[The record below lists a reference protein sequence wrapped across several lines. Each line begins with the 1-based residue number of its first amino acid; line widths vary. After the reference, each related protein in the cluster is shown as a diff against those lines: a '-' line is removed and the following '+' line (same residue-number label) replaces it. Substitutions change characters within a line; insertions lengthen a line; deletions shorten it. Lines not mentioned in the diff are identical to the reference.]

1 MCRWLPASWWDAAN
15 KWVSASNPIQSGTAQ
30 GDEPSA
36 ATNTVPVP
44 RNSKKKQTTTTSEGD
59 LGKTTFCSHLEA
71 LAAPNS
77 FSSFL
82 SPVKT
87 ISQVLPETEVF
98 VAGCGRSGQLVLN
111 LSSTPVGL
119 LWGWSLWGGWLSW
132 HENPEVAMTRAQPS
146 PLCTSPKQSIST

>member
-15 KWVSASNPIQSGTAQ
+15 KWVSASNPVQSGTAQ

-36 ATNTVPVP
+36 ATNTVPIP
-44 RNSKKKQTTTTSEGD
+44 RTSKKNPTTSEGD
-59 LGKTTFCSHLEA
+59 LGKTTSCSHLEA

-111 LSSTPVGL
+111 PSSTLWACCEGEACGEGDWAGMRIQKWLWQEHSLRHFVHL
-119 LWGWSLWGGWLSW
+119 LNKAFPHSG
-132 HENPEVAMTRAQPS
+132 
-146 PLCTSPKQSIST
+146 